1 MASALLCLRALSS
14 SLAMGIR
21 QTYQGGPT
29 MASCPLGLVRAV
41 DHRPLLIPWPP
52 GRTSQAQMAAWI

>member
-1 MASALLCLRALSS
+1 
-14 SLAMGIR
+14 MGIR

-41 DHRPLLIPWPP
+41 DHRPLLVPWPP